1 MRFLFLQFAH
11 ELYIRDSNGQRS
23 TYPILP
29 AVSLFVTNHYSFHIS
44 NVTVCY
50 VVREILKSNNNLFG
64 SKLSKKIASLPDC
77 CDNRF
82 GFEFLSFNKGCVY
95 T

>member
-1 MRFLFLQFAH
+1 ML
-11 ELYIRDSNGQRS
+11 RS
-23 TYPILP
+23 AMWL
-29 AVSLFVTNHYSFHIS
+29 
-44 NVTVCY
+44 
-50 VVREILKSNNNLFG
+50 REILKSNNNLFG

-95 T
+95 TPNQVLKGMGKPSHGS